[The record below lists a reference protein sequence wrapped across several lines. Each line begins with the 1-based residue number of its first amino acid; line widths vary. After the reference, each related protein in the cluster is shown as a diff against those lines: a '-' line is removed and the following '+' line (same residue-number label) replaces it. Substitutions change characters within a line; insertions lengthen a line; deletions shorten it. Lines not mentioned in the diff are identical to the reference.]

1 LLGGPATFARD
12 NATLNIN
19 VYNNNNNNNS
29 QPFNQKK
36 SYDNPITSRQSCEQ
50 MNICVNGCAF

>member
-19 VYNNNNNNNS
+19 VYNNNNNNMYILEVVPS
-29 QPFNQKK
+29 I
-36 SYDNPITSRQSCEQ
+36 D
-50 MNICVNGCAF
+50 VV

>member
-19 VYNNNNNNNS
+19 VYNNNNTNTGTAVMK
-29 QPFNQKK
+29 Q
-36 SYDNPITSRQSCEQ
+36 YITNMTKR
-50 MNICVNGCAF
+50 

>member
-19 VYNNNNNNNS
+19 VYNNNNNNTAEERSTKTDNS
-29 QPFNQKK
+29 RDFQ
-36 SYDNPITSRQSCEQ
+36 R
-50 MNICVNGCAF
+50 

>member
-19 VYNNNNNNNS
+19 VYNNNNNNNNNNNIPRLHFM
-29 QPFNQKK
+29 QRGKK
-36 SYDNPITSRQSCEQ
+36 
-50 MNICVNGCAF
+50 

>member
-19 VYNNNNNNNS
+19 VYNNNNNKIIIILYLTAWCLIYELDIRSHS
-29 QPFNQKK
+29 Q
-36 SYDNPITSRQSCEQ
+36 
-50 MNICVNGCAF
+50 

>member
-19 VYNNNNNNNS
+19 VYNNNNNNNNNLKAKPNGILS
-29 QPFNQKK
+29 
-36 SYDNPITSRQSCEQ
+36 SRYHSKFMYIINFKNCF
-50 MNICVNGCAF
+50 V